1 MSRSLIFD
9 RDEHGQDP
17 LSNTKLDRILAL
29 PSLRELEIDSATEAN
44 PQLIAY
50 REYGSPE
57 YYWVILYYNGIGYSF
72 DLVAG
77 MIIQLPSASAIRQII
92 AQDESSV
99 AQRPRLIEI

>member
-29 PSLRELEIDSATEAN
+29 SSSREIEIDSATEAN

-57 YYWVILYYNGIGYSF
+57 YYWVVLYYNGIGYSF
-72 DLVAG
+72 ELVAG
-77 MIIQLPSASAIRQII
+77 MIIQLPSAAAIRQII

-99 AQRPRLIEI
+99 AQRPRSIEI